1 MGAGSIFG
9 AAKRGLGM
17 LGRIGKK
24 KSIPKPKPQISK
36 HEKFMQMDPYARAT
50 IISRRESAKR
60 GDVWSGTSIVGTPS
74 KERSAKAIKKYHG
87 PRSYQLTDPVRKR
100 RGPKAAGGRIEL
112 KKGRLAITKA
122 DLAKSDLWRKR
133 ELKRRSKIGRKSKWD
148 IKGGIGGHPLNPFRM
163 HAESKALD
171 WGSKRKD
178 VYVRTRD
185 DLKKSQDPN
194 VKKVAEGFQQ
204 MDYKDKAKGT
214 QFEKDYAPKLT
225 KRIHGR
231 LGKKTGGRI
240 GFAIGDKV
248 LGGPP
253 KKVGGISRL
262 LGETGGVKEV
272 LPGMGIQ
279 GGASRGIK
287 KGTKIRK
294 EYASLKRA
302 HRLRTKLTKAKEGR
316 AQRAK
321 QEAGTARLEAQH
333 PGFKVRAAKTKFAR
347 QFRKAGKQ

>member
-1 MGAGSIFG
+1 MGVGSIFG

-24 KSIPKPKPQISK
+24 KPIPKPKPQISK

-60 GDVWSGTSIVGTPS
+60 GDVWSGTSIVGTPGPH
-74 KERSAKAIKKYHG
+74 RSAKAIKKYHG

-214 QFEKDYAPKLT
+214 YKEKDYAPKLT

-231 LGKKTGGRI
+231 LGRKTGGAFLPLRGTGAAGVAKAFRGPEGFKSSQAMQSRI
-240 GFAIGDKV
+240 LKGKAN
-248 LGGPP
+248 P
-253 KKVGGISRL
+253 SR
-262 LGETGGVKEV
+262 
-272 LPGMGIQ
+272 MDQ
-279 GGASRGIK
+279 AQR
-287 KGTKIRK
+287 
-294 EYASLKRA
+294 LKA
-302 HRLRTKLTKAKEGR
+302 HRLRTKIKGARAGR
-316 AQRAK
+316 VKQAQ
-321 QEAGTARLEAQH
+321 QEAGTARHYAKY
-333 PGFKVRAAKTKFAR
+333 PGAKKLYAKQKFAR